1 MLQELRATIPALL
14 AAALAVLPVQQGGA
28 PSKDATRLGSPDSL
42 PAGSS
47 RESMWPAPTA
57 EDWKLPCLV
66 AWQRTFADA
75 LKVAKETGK
84 PILICVNMDGEVA
97 SEHYAGIR
105 YRRPETARLFEPYV
119 CVIASVYRH
128 NPRDYDEQGRR
139 VPCPRFGTVTCG
151 EHIAIEP
158 GLFDEFFDGRRIAPR
173 HIQIE
178 LDRKKVYDVYF
189 AWDTDTIFNA
199 LRSGVAGRAAPKPTV
214 RDDVPIV
221 DRVESSDAAD
231 RAAVETAYRGGTP
244 EVRRAL
250 IESTIR
256 HKDVDQVDLLRLAIF
271 GFDVELARLAR
282 RALAQCDSESA
293 VDLLAEALKMPMEP
307 TERELLLAAVA
318 RLGEKYPRART
329 LAAVHQGLAQTS
341 KRIDSAGWSSEI
353 EARSHGSARGDYERA
368 SRLEQREDAAVSRP
382 DDAASSL
389 DLAESFLAKAAEPR
403 NDKRFVQ
410 LLYADARRTALD
422 AEKLGAKGWRLDA
435 VLALSLSALGEHDAS
450 LASAVAAVEGGMPSP
465 SSGAEGVGE
474 GEAVGVLA
482 LFAEARQ
489 RAIAKA
495 YHEKATWP
503 AEWLSDIHAAYAVL
517 ARHPLG
523 TDVHV
528 ASHYDFLRW
537 LGATPRATDVLEQ
550 GFQRFPDSWILHDR
564 LRGQILWE
572 KGPDGLEAEYAAR
585 LAKENPPQN
594 LEWFA
599 GYASIVAAEAQRRAG
614 ATDKARAAY
623 DRAAEHFQR
632 AAVRN
637 PDSRES
643 AATYTALAAA
653 GRARLD
659 LEAGNLEPALR
670 ELLAAFAARPEA
682 AATLDG
688 LNISPVDTAKM
699 LRARLAEAH
708 REDLVKEL
716 QVALDA
722 LSPELLELPPYERD
736 VQDPPAASPP
746 PRRRRQ

>member
-1 MLQELRATIPALL
+1 MLESILFLL
-14 AAALAVLPVQQGGA
+14 AATPLQQGGA
-28 PSKDATRLGSPDSL
+28 PSKDATRLGSPASL

-57 EDWKLPCLV
+57 EDWKLPCRI
-66 AWQRTFADA
+66 AWQRTFDDA

-84 PILICVNMDGEVA
+84 PILICVNMDGEIA
-97 SEHYAGIR
+97 SEHFAGIR
-105 YRRPETARLFEPYV
+105 YRRPETAKLFEPYV

-139 VPCPRFGTVTCG
+139 IPCPRFGTVTCG

-158 GLFDEFFDGRRIAPR
+158 LMYDEFFEGRRIAPR
-173 HIQIE
+173 HIEIE

-189 AWDTDTIFNA
+189 AWDTDTIFTA
-199 LRSGVAGRAAPKPTV
+199 LRSGVAGREPPKPTV
-214 RDDVPIV
+214 RDDVPVV
-221 DRVESSDAAD
+221 DRVESAD
-231 RAAVETAYRGGTP
+231 STDRSAVEAAYRAGTP
-244 EVRRAL
+244 ELRRAL
-250 IESTIR
+250 IEATIR
-256 HKDVDQVDLLRLAIF
+256 HKDLDQVDLLRLAIF

-293 VDLLAEALKMPMEP
+293 VDLIAEALKMPMEP
-307 TERELLLAAVA
+307 AERDLLIAAAV

-329 LAAVHQGLAQTS
+329 LAAVHRGLAQTS
-341 KRIDSAGWSSEI
+341 KRIDAAAWASGIAAPSG
-353 EARSHGSARGDYERA
+353 GSARRDYEVA
-368 SRLEQREDAAVSRP
+368 AHLEQREDAASVRP
-382 DDAASSL
+382 ADPEPRL
-389 DLAESFLAKAAEPR
+389 ELAESFLARAGEPR
-403 NDKRFVQ
+403 IEKHFAQ
-410 LLYADARRTALD
+410 LLCADAKRTALE

-435 VLALSLSALGEHDAS
+435 VLALCAQALGDRDES
-450 LASAVAAVEGGMPSP
+450 LARAVAAVEGGMPPP

-474 GEAVGVLA
+474 SQAVGVLA

-495 YHEKATWP
+495 YREKASWP

-523 TDVHV
+523 TDAHV
-528 ASHYDFLRW
+528 ASHFDFLRW
-537 LGATPRATDVLEQ
+537 LGATPRASEVLEQ
-550 GFQRFPDSWILHDR
+550 GLERFPDSWILHDR

-585 LAKENPPQN
+585 LTKENAPLN

-614 ATDKARAAY
+614 AADKARAAY
-623 DRAAEHFQR
+623 DRAVEHFQR
-632 AAVRN
+632 AVLRN
-637 PDSRES
+637 PGSRES
-643 AATYTALAAA
+643 SSTYTALACA
-653 GRARLD
+653 GKARLD
-659 LEAGNLEPALR
+659 LEAGDLERAQR
-670 ELLAAFAARPEA
+670 GILAAFAFNPDA

-688 LNISPVDTAKM
+688 LNLSPVDTAKM

-708 REDLVKEL
+708 REDLLKEL
-716 QVALDA
+716 QTALDA
-722 LSPELLELPPYERD
+722 LRPDLLELPAYEREVPD
-736 VQDPPAASPP
+736 P